1 MKDYAHETPF
11 PKQTFLS
18 VCKNKNVFNQRTLQ
32 HAWEVEGQAS
42 LLDVEVADDADGVA
56 VGLVGGQVGV
66 GALGQAPQP
75 VPARSG
81 LNILLAKAEHPEVV
95 GQHRLCAG
103 GGLGL

>member
-1 MKDYAHETPF
+1 MRLPF
-11 PKQTFLS
+11 PNKRFCPF
-18 VCKNKNVFNQRTLQ
+18 VNKNVFNQRTLQ
-32 HAWEVEGQAS
+32 RAWEVEGQAS

-81 LNILLAKAEHPEVV
+81 LNILLAKAEHPEVD